1 MKERLEKLLAYF
13 AKKIIAKY
21 QPKVVG
27 ITGSMGKTS
36 AKEAVF
42 SVLKTKFNVRKN
54 IKNYNNELGVPL
66 TIIGTESGG
75 RSPLGWLKV
84 FGTAIWLLI
93 IKRKKYPEVLV
104 LEMGADK
111 PGDIG
116 YLVNIV
122 PCDVGVVT
130 KVGPA
135 HLEAFKTVANI
146 AKEKRKIVTHLAEK
160 GKAVL
165 NWDDPLVKSMAD
177 KVKAEVISFGYNEEA
192 DVRSQ
197 DMSQHGEGL
206 DLAGIKFK
214 IDSKGSVVPIFLPGV
229 VGAHQINSAL
239 IGAAVGVAMGMNLIE
254 VSEGLK
260 DYKTPK
266 GRMSLIRGDRDTLI
280 IDDTYNSSPR
290 AAKAALDALAKL
302 NIEQV
307 ERKVAVLGDMLE
319 LGDYTEE
326 AHRELGK
333 SVAEAGIDYLILVG
347 KYREE
352 TARGA
357 VEGGLTEVIKFEDS
371 LKARQEIN
379 DLIKSKDLILVK
391 GSQGSRMERLVKT
404 LMAEPEKAEE
414 LLVRQDSSWGDR

>member
-379 DLIKSKDLILVK
+379 DLMKSKDLILVK